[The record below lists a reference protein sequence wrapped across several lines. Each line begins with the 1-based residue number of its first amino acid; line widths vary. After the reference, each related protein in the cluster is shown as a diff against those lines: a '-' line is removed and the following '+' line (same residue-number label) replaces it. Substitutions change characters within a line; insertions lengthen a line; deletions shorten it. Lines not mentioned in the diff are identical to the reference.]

1 MIVES
6 GRIFKVCLP
15 LQGLMIE
22 GNLNEYRQ
30 DNHENKSV
38 NPIAAAAGAACFI
51 LVLPAAV
58 IALMEFMD
66 QIEYDSEFKWIIYSM
81 VFSLTIISI
90 LLISGLYLVG
100 LIKSDNTKMG
110 AGIYLIALSGLNLLI
125 RFRNLIDS
133 YSYEKEWRV
142 EYLGESFSW
151 FDYIQLPWVHEQL
164 ELSFLGMLI
173 GIIIMKR

>member
-1 MIVES
+1 MSNPGSQMPNESNSAISMIV
-6 GRIFKVCLP
+6 GTTALV
-15 LQGLMIE
+15 
-22 GNLNEYRQ
+22 
-30 DNHENKSV
+30 
-38 NPIAAAAGAACFI
+38 
-51 LVLPAAV
+51 LVLPVVV
-58 IALMEFMD
+58 IALMELMD
-66 QIEYDSEFKWIIYSM
+66 YIEYDSEFKWIIYSM

-173 GIIIMKR
+173 GIFIMNSVNRSRDVV

>member
-1 MIVES
+1 MSNPGSQMPNESNSAISMIV
-6 GRIFKVCLP
+6 GTTALV
-15 LQGLMIE
+15 
-22 GNLNEYRQ
+22 
-30 DNHENKSV
+30 
-38 NPIAAAAGAACFI
+38 
-51 LVLPAAV
+51 LVLPAV
-58 IALMEFMD
+58 IIALMELME
-66 QIEYDSEFKWIIYSM
+66 QIELVDSGYDDFEWIIYSM

-142 EYLGESFSW
+142 EYLDESFSW
-151 FDYIQLPWVHEQL
+151 FDYIQLSWVHEQL
-164 ELSFLGMLI
+164 ELSFFGMLI